1 MSADIRIRACLA
13 VVHDDKILLVPHYNT
28 DVGPVQWVIPGGRVA
43 FGESLQEAALREFR
57 EETGLQARITGL
69 LDVSEVI
76 LPEKSWHSITITFF
90 GSVVGGELA
99 PEADHRY
106 GTKVPR
112 WFSPAELE
120 AVKLSSRRN
129 RGKGMSFD
137 ALPASLS
144 VLSVTRWSERTI
156 ERLNDTAHLY
166 AEGLSETIRLHPLL
180 G

>member
-43 FGESLQEAALREFR
+43 FGESLQEAVLREFR

-137 ALPASLS
+137 AERYGASLCGGA
-144 VLSVTRWSERTI
+144 LGDDTI
-156 ERLNDTAHLY
+156 ASFIGLMEATAGGRIGWGEY
-166 AEGLSETIRLHPLL
+166 S
-180 G
+180 